1 MKRFRTIAAM
11 MLTVS
16 ALAMV
21 CSESDAQTRRSE
33 ATTTSRQG
41 TASRQGT
48 SVRQGTTTRQTTSP
62 QQGTAT
68 RQGTTVQRPTN
79 STRPVSTTSSRPTV
93 TGSQPS
99 TTIKT
104 RPTVTETRPSGNSG
118 TRQTTTRPST
128 TNGTRLTTTAG
139 THQVTSGTR
148 PTTTRPTNRV
158 DANRPMEV
166 NRPGNNVEPGR
177 HQEPGRHAEPGR
189 HQGPGGHAEPGRH
202 PGPVMVGHHPDE
214 HRVHPRDRE
223 FMHYNAPSYFW
234 AHDHHCYGHRVRV
247 LPSHA
252 LRHHWCGHVYYCYN
266 DIWYRPYGGY
276 YVVCRPPFG
285 TVLAAQVIADMAWAS
300 VRISYYN
307 TVARTYDA
315 INANNQLIAEQN
327 AVIEQNNKIIA
338 QNNAL
343 IAAQNQA
350 IAQGQKYA
358 AESYAKAN
366 ELGLIQS
373 YADAD
378 ETYYYQ
384 DGVFYSMGSDG
395 QYMVIIPPAGALV
408 ETLPEDYDMVT
419 LKGDE
424 YYQVDDTIY
433 TVTIKEGKPYF
444 EVLGQLYS

>member
-33 ATTTSRQG
+33 TTTTSRQG
-41 TASRQGT
+41 TATRQGT
-48 SVRQGTTTRQTTSP
+48 SAHQGTSARQAASPKKGTVTRQGASTQRQTTST
-62 QQGTAT
+62 QRQTTART
-68 RQGTTVQRPTN
+68 SAPANRPTN
-79 STRPVSTTSSRPTV
+79 SSRPVSTTSSRSTV
-93 TGSQPS
+93 TGSKPS

-104 RPTVTETRPSGNSG
+104 RPTVTETRPSTNTG
-118 TRQTTTRPST
+118 TRQ
-128 TNGTRLTTTAG
+128 
-139 THQVTSGTR
+139 
-148 PTTTRPTNRV
+148 TTTRPTNRV
-158 DANRPMEV
+158 DTDRPMEV
-166 NRPGNNVEPGR
+166 N
-177 HQEPGRHAEPGR
+177 
-189 HQGPGGHAEPGRH
+189 
-202 PGPVMVGHHPDE
+202 HPDE

-285 TVLAAQVIADMAWAS
+285 TVLAAQVISDMAWAS

-315 INANNQLIAEQN
+315 INANNKLIAEQN
-327 AVIEQNNKIIA
+327 AVIEQNNRVIA

-343 IAAQNQA
+343 LAAQNQA

-373 YADAD
+373 FADAD

-384 DGVFYSMGSDG
+384 DGVFYSMGADG

-408 ETLPEDYDMVT
+408 ENLPEDYDMVT

-424 YYQVDDTIY
+424 YYKVDDTIY
-433 TVTIKEGKPYF
+433 KVTIKEGKPYF

>member
-33 ATTTSRQG
+33 TTTTSRQG
-41 TASRQGT
+41 TATRQGT
-48 SVRQGTTTRQTTSP
+48 SARQAASSKSGTVTRQGASTQRQTTSN
-62 QQGTAT
+62 QHQ
-68 RQGTTVQRPTN
+68 TTSRTSAPANRPTN
-79 STRPVSTTSSRPTV
+79 SSRPVSTTSSRSTV
-93 TGSQPS
+93 TGSKPS

-104 RPTVTETRPSGNSG
+104 RPTVTETRPSTNTG
-118 TRQTTTRPST
+118 TRQ
-128 TNGTRLTTTAG
+128 
-139 THQVTSGTR
+139 
-148 PTTTRPTNRV
+148 TTTRPTNRV
-158 DANRPMEV
+158 DTDRPMEV
-166 NRPGNNVEPGR
+166 N
-177 HQEPGRHAEPGR
+177 
-189 HQGPGGHAEPGRH
+189 
-202 PGPVMVGHHPDE
+202 HPDE

-252 LRHHWCGHVYYCYN
+252 LRHHWCGHVYYCYH

-285 TVLAAQVIADMAWAS
+285 TVLAAQVISDMAWAS

-315 INANNQLIAEQN
+315 INANNKLIAEQN
-327 AVIEQNNKIIA
+327 AVIEQNNRVIA

-373 YADAD
+373 FADAD

-384 DGVFYSMGSDG
+384 DGVFYSMGADG

-408 ETLPEDYDMVT
+408 ENLPEDYDMVT

-424 YYQVDDTIY
+424 YYKVDDTIY
-433 TVTIKEGKPYF
+433 KVTIKEGKPYF

>member
-33 ATTTSRQG
+33 TTTTSRQG
-41 TASRQGT
+41 TATRQGT
-48 SVRQGTTTRQTTSP
+48 STREAASPKKGTVTRQGAATQRQGASTQRQTTST
-62 QQGTAT
+62 QRQTTART
-68 RQGTTVQRPTN
+68 SAPANRPTN
-79 STRPVSTTSSRPTV
+79 SSRPVSTTSSRSTV
-93 TGSQPS
+93 TGSKPS

-104 RPTVTETRPSGNSG
+104 RPTVTEIRPSTNTG
-118 TRQTTTRPST
+118 TRQ
-128 TNGTRLTTTAG
+128 
-139 THQVTSGTR
+139 
-148 PTTTRPTNRV
+148 TTTRPTNRV
-158 DANRPMEV
+158 DTDRPMEV
-166 NRPGNNVEPGR
+166 NR
-177 HQEPGRHAEPGR
+177 
-189 HQGPGGHAEPGRH
+189 
-202 PGPVMVGHHPDE
+202 PDE

-252 LRHHWCGHVYYCYN
+252 LRHHWCGHVYYCYH

-285 TVLAAQVIADMAWAS
+285 TVLAAQVISDMAWAS

-315 INANNQLIAEQN
+315 INANNKLIAEQN
-327 AVIEQNNKIIA
+327 AVIEQNNRVIA

-373 YADAD
+373 FADAD

-384 DGVFYSMGSDG
+384 DGVFYSMGADG

-408 ETLPEDYDMVT
+408 ENLPEDYDMVT

-424 YYQVDDTIY
+424 YYKVDDTIY
-433 TVTIKEGKPYF
+433 KVTIKEGKPYF

>member
-33 ATTTSRQG
+33 TTTTSRQG
-41 TASRQGT
+41 TATRQGT
-48 SVRQGTTTRQTTSP
+48 SARQAASSKSGTVTRQGAATQRQGASTQRQTTSN
-62 QQGTAT
+62 QHQTTART
-68 RQGTTVQRPTN
+68 SAPANRPTN
-79 STRPVSTTSSRPTV
+79 SSRPVSKTSSRSTV
-93 TGSQPS
+93 TGSKPS

-104 RPTVTETRPSGNSG
+104 RPTVTEIRPSTNTG
-118 TRQTTTRPST
+118 TRQ
-128 TNGTRLTTTAG
+128 
-139 THQVTSGTR
+139 
-148 PTTTRPTNRV
+148 TTTRPTNRV
-158 DANRPMEV
+158 DTDRPIEV
-166 NRPGNNVEPGR
+166 N
-177 HQEPGRHAEPGR
+177 
-189 HQGPGGHAEPGRH
+189 
-202 PGPVMVGHHPDE
+202 HPDE

-252 LRHHWCGHVYYCYN
+252 LRHHWCGHVYYCYH

-285 TVLAAQVIADMAWAS
+285 TVLAAQVISDMAWAS

-315 INANNQLIAEQN
+315 INANNKLIAEQN
-327 AVIEQNNKIIA
+327 AVIEQNNRVIA

-373 YADAD
+373 FADAD

-384 DGVFYSMGSDG
+384 DGVFYSMGADG

-408 ETLPEDYDMVT
+408 ENLPEDYDMVT

-424 YYQVDDTIY
+424 YYKVDDTIY
-433 TVTIKEGKPYF
+433 KVTIKEGKPYF

>member
-33 ATTTSRQG
+33 TTTTSRQG
-41 TASRQGT
+41 TATRQGASARQAASPKKGT
-48 SVRQGTTTRQTTSP
+48 VTRQGAATQRQGASTQRQTTST
-62 QQGTAT
+62 QRQTTART
-68 RQGTTVQRPTN
+68 SAPANRPTN
-79 STRPVSTTSSRPTV
+79 SSRPVSTTSSRSTV
-93 TGSQPS
+93 TGSKPS

-104 RPTVTETRPSGNSG
+104 RPTVTETRPSTNTG
-118 TRQTTTRPST
+118 TRQ
-128 TNGTRLTTTAG
+128 
-139 THQVTSGTR
+139 
-148 PTTTRPTNRV
+148 TTTRPTNRV
-158 DANRPMEV
+158 DTDRPMEV
-166 NRPGNNVEPGR
+166 N
-177 HQEPGRHAEPGR
+177 
-189 HQGPGGHAEPGRH
+189 
-202 PGPVMVGHHPDE
+202 HPDE

-252 LRHHWCGHVYYCYN
+252 LRHHWCGHVYYCYH

-285 TVLAAQVIADMAWAS
+285 TVLAAQVISDMAWAS

-315 INANNQLIAEQN
+315 INANNKLIAEQN
-327 AVIEQNNKIIA
+327 AVIEQNNRVIA

-373 YADAD
+373 FADAD

-384 DGVFYSMGSDG
+384 DGVFYSMGANG

-408 ETLPEDYDMVT
+408 ENLPEDYDMVT

-424 YYQVDDTIY
+424 YYKVDDTIY
-433 TVTIKEGKPYF
+433 KVTIKEGKPYF

>member
-33 ATTTSRQG
+33 TTTTSRQG
-41 TASRQGT
+41 TATRQGT
-48 SVRQGTTTRQTTSP
+48 STREAASPKKGTVTRQGAATQRQGASTQRQTTST
-62 QQGTAT
+62 QRQTTART
-68 RQGTTVQRPTN
+68 SAPANRPNN
-79 STRPVSTTSSRPTV
+79 SSRPVSTTSSRSTV
-93 TGSQPS
+93 TGSKPS

-104 RPTVTETRPSGNSG
+104 RPTVTETRPSTNTG
-118 TRQTTTRPST
+118 TRQ
-128 TNGTRLTTTAG
+128 
-139 THQVTSGTR
+139 
-148 PTTTRPTNRV
+148 TTTRPTNRV
-158 DANRPMEV
+158 DTDRPMEV
-166 NRPGNNVEPGR
+166 N
-177 HQEPGRHAEPGR
+177 
-189 HQGPGGHAEPGRH
+189 
-202 PGPVMVGHHPDE
+202 HPDE

-285 TVLAAQVIADMAWAS
+285 TVLAAQVISDMAWAS

-315 INANNQLIAEQN
+315 INANNKLIAEQN
-327 AVIEQNNKIIA
+327 AVIEQNNRVIA

-373 YADAD
+373 FADAD

-384 DGVFYSMGSDG
+384 DGVFYSMGANG

-408 ETLPEDYDMVT
+408 ENLPEDYDMVT

-424 YYQVDDTIY
+424 YYKVDDTIY
-433 TVTIKEGKPYF
+433 KVTIKEGKPYF

>member
-1 MKRFRTIAAM
+1 MTRFRTIAAM

-48 SVRQGTTTRQTTSP
+48 SVRHGTTTRQTTSP
-62 QQGTAT
+62 QQGKAN
-68 RQGTTVQRPTN
+68 RPTN

-128 TNGTRLTTTAG
+128 TNGSRPTTTTG
-139 THQVTSGTR
+139 THQATSGTR
-148 PTTTRPTNRV
+148 PTTTGSSRPTNGNGTRPSTTRPTNRV

-166 NRPGNNVEPGR
+166 NRPGKNVEPGR

-189 HQGPGGHAEPGRH
+189 HQGP
-202 PGPVMVGHHPDE
+202 VMAGHHPDE

-285 TVLAAQVIADMAWAS
+285 TVLAAQVIADMTWAS

-315 INANNQLIAEQN
+315 INANNKLIAEQN
-327 AVIEQNNKIIA
+327 AVIEQNNRVIA

-373 YADAD
+373 FADAD

-384 DGVFYSMGSDG
+384 DGVFYSMGADG

-433 TVTIKEGKPYF
+433 KVIIKEGKPYF

>member
-33 ATTTSRQG
+33 TTTTSRQG
-41 TASRQGT
+41 TTTRQAASPKKGTVTRQGAAT
-48 SVRQGTTTRQTTSP
+48 QRQGASTQRQTTST
-62 QQGTAT
+62 QRQTTART
-68 RQGTTVQRPTN
+68 SAPANRPTN
-79 STRPVSTTSSRPTV
+79 SSRPVSTTSSRSTV
-93 TGSQPS
+93 TGSKPS

-104 RPTVTETRPSGNSG
+104 RPTVTETRPSTNTG
-118 TRQTTTRPST
+118 TRQ
-128 TNGTRLTTTAG
+128 
-139 THQVTSGTR
+139 
-148 PTTTRPTNRV
+148 TTTRPTNRV
-158 DANRPMEV
+158 DTDRPMEV
-166 NRPGNNVEPGR
+166 N
-177 HQEPGRHAEPGR
+177 
-189 HQGPGGHAEPGRH
+189 
-202 PGPVMVGHHPDE
+202 HPDE

-252 LRHHWCGHVYYCYN
+252 LRHHWCGHVYYCYH

-285 TVLAAQVIADMAWAS
+285 TVLAAQVISDMAWAS

-315 INANNQLIAEQN
+315 INANNKLIAEQN
-327 AVIEQNNKIIA
+327 AVIEQNNRVIA

-373 YADAD
+373 FADAD

-384 DGVFYSMGSDG
+384 DGVFYSMGADG

-408 ETLPEDYDMVT
+408 ENLPEDYDMVT

-424 YYQVDDTIY
+424 YYKVDDTIY
-433 TVTIKEGKPYF
+433 KVTIKEGKPYF

>member
-33 ATTTSRQG
+33 TTTTSR
-41 TASRQGT
+41 
-48 SVRQGTTTRQTTSP
+48 
-62 QQGTAT
+62 QGTAT
-68 RQGTTVQRPTN
+68 RQGTTTRQGTATRQGTSARQAASSKSGTVTRQGAATQRQGASTQRQTTSTQRQTTARTSAPANRPTN
-79 STRPVSTTSSRPTV
+79 SSRPVSTTSSRSTV
-93 TGSQPS
+93 TGSKPS

-104 RPTVTETRPSGNSG
+104 RPTVTETRPSTNTG
-118 TRQTTTRPST
+118 TRQ
-128 TNGTRLTTTAG
+128 
-139 THQVTSGTR
+139 
-148 PTTTRPTNRV
+148 TTTRPTNRV
-158 DANRPMEV
+158 DTDRPMEV
-166 NRPGNNVEPGR
+166 NR
-177 HQEPGRHAEPGR
+177 
-189 HQGPGGHAEPGRH
+189 
-202 PGPVMVGHHPDE
+202 PDE

-252 LRHHWCGHVYYCYN
+252 LRHHWCGHVYYCYH

-285 TVLAAQVIADMAWAS
+285 TVLAAQVISDMAWAS

-315 INANNQLIAEQN
+315 INANNKLIAEQN
-327 AVIEQNNKIIA
+327 AVIEQNNRVIA

-373 YADAD
+373 FADAD

-384 DGVFYSMGSDG
+384 DGVFYSMGADG

-408 ETLPEDYDMVT
+408 ENLPEDYDMVT

-424 YYQVDDTIY
+424 YYKVDDTIY
-433 TVTIKEGKPYF
+433 KVTIKEGKPYF

>member
-33 ATTTSRQG
+33 TTTTSRQG
-41 TASRQGT
+41 TATRQGASARQAASPKKGT
-48 SVRQGTTTRQTTSP
+48 VTRQGAATQRQGASTQRQTTSN
-62 QQGTAT
+62 QHQTTART
-68 RQGTTVQRPTN
+68 SAPANRPTN
-79 STRPVSTTSSRPTV
+79 SSRPVSTTSSRSTV
-93 TGSQPS
+93 TGSKPS

-104 RPTVTETRPSGNSG
+104 RPTVTETRPSTNTG
-118 TRQTTTRPST
+118 TRQ
-128 TNGTRLTTTAG
+128 
-139 THQVTSGTR
+139 
-148 PTTTRPTNRV
+148 TTTRPTNRV
-158 DANRPMEV
+158 DTDRPMEV
-166 NRPGNNVEPGR
+166 N
-177 HQEPGRHAEPGR
+177 
-189 HQGPGGHAEPGRH
+189 
-202 PGPVMVGHHPDE
+202 HPDE

-285 TVLAAQVIADMAWAS
+285 TVLAAQVISDMAWAS

-315 INANNQLIAEQN
+315 INANNKLIAEQN
-327 AVIEQNNKIIA
+327 AVIEQNNRVIA

-373 YADAD
+373 FADAD

-384 DGVFYSMGSDG
+384 DGVFYSMGANG

-408 ETLPEDYDMVT
+408 ENLPEDYDMVT

-424 YYQVDDTIY
+424 YYKVDDTIY
-433 TVTIKEGKPYF
+433 KVTIKEGKPYF

>member
-33 ATTTSRQG
+33 TTTTSRQG
-41 TASRQGT
+41 TATRQGASARQAASPKKGT
-48 SVRQGTTTRQTTSP
+48 VTRQGAATQRQGASTQRQTTSN
-62 QQGTAT
+62 QHQTTART
-68 RQGTTVQRPTN
+68 SAPANRPTN
-79 STRPVSTTSSRPTV
+79 SSRPVSTTSSRSTV
-93 TGSQPS
+93 TGSKPS

-104 RPTVTETRPSGNSG
+104 RPTVTETRPSTNTG
-118 TRQTTTRPST
+118 TRQ
-128 TNGTRLTTTAG
+128 
-139 THQVTSGTR
+139 
-148 PTTTRPTNRV
+148 TTTRPTNRV
-158 DANRPMEV
+158 DTDRPIEV
-166 NRPGNNVEPGR
+166 N
-177 HQEPGRHAEPGR
+177 
-189 HQGPGGHAEPGRH
+189 
-202 PGPVMVGHHPDE
+202 HPDE

-252 LRHHWCGHVYYCYN
+252 LRHHWCGHVYYCYH

-285 TVLAAQVIADMAWAS
+285 TVLAAQVISDMAWAS

-315 INANNQLIAEQN
+315 INANNKLIAEQN
-327 AVIEQNNKIIA
+327 AVIEQNNRVIA

-373 YADAD
+373 FADAD

-384 DGVFYSMGSDG
+384 DGVFYSMGADG

-408 ETLPEDYDMVT
+408 ENLPEDYDMVT

-424 YYQVDDTIY
+424 YYKVDDTIY
-433 TVTIKEGKPYF
+433 KVTIKEGKPYF

>member
-33 ATTTSRQG
+33 TTTTSRQG
-41 TASRQGT
+41 TATRQGT
-48 SVRQGTTTRQTTSP
+48 SARQAASSKSGTVTRQGASTQRQTTSN
-62 QQGTAT
+62 QHQTTART
-68 RQGTTVQRPTN
+68 SAPANRPTN
-79 STRPVSTTSSRPTV
+79 SSRPVSTTSSRSTV
-93 TGSQPS
+93 TGSKPS

-104 RPTVTETRPSGNSG
+104 RPTVTETRPSTNTG
-118 TRQTTTRPST
+118 TRQ
-128 TNGTRLTTTAG
+128 
-139 THQVTSGTR
+139 
-148 PTTTRPTNRV
+148 TTTRPTNRV
-158 DANRPMEV
+158 DTDRPMEV
-166 NRPGNNVEPGR
+166 N
-177 HQEPGRHAEPGR
+177 
-189 HQGPGGHAEPGRH
+189 
-202 PGPVMVGHHPDE
+202 HPDE

-252 LRHHWCGHVYYCYN
+252 LRHHWCGHVYYCYH

-285 TVLAAQVIADMAWAS
+285 TVLAAQVISDMAWAS

-315 INANNQLIAEQN
+315 INANNKLIAEQN
-327 AVIEQNNKIIA
+327 AVIEQNNRVIA

-373 YADAD
+373 FADAD

-384 DGVFYSMGSDG
+384 DGVFYSMGADG

-408 ETLPEDYDMVT
+408 ENLPEDYDMVT

-424 YYQVDDTIY
+424 YYKVDDTIY
-433 TVTIKEGKPYF
+433 KVTIKEGKPYF

>member
-1 MKRFRTIAAM
+1 
-11 MLTVS
+11 
-16 ALAMV
+16 
-21 CSESDAQTRRSE
+21 
-33 ATTTSRQG
+33 
-41 TASRQGT
+41 
-48 SVRQGTTTRQTTSP
+48 
-62 QQGTAT
+62 
-68 RQGTTVQRPTN
+68 
-79 STRPVSTTSSRPTV
+79 
-93 TGSQPS
+93 
-99 TTIKT
+99 
-104 RPTVTETRPSGNSG
+104 
-118 TRQTTTRPST
+118 
-128 TNGTRLTTTAG
+128 
-139 THQVTSGTR
+139 
-148 PTTTRPTNRV
+148 
-158 DANRPMEV
+158 MEV
-166 NRPGNNVEPGR
+166 N
-177 HQEPGRHAEPGR
+177 
-189 HQGPGGHAEPGRH
+189 
-202 PGPVMVGHHPDE
+202 HPDE

-252 LRHHWCGHVYYCYN
+252 LRHHWCGHVYYCYH

-285 TVLAAQVIADMAWAS
+285 TVLAAQVISDMAWAS

-315 INANNQLIAEQN
+315 INANNKLIAEQN
-327 AVIEQNNKIIA
+327 AVIEQNNRVIA

-373 YADAD
+373 FADAD

-384 DGVFYSMGSDG
+384 DGVFYSMGADG

-408 ETLPEDYDMVT
+408 ENLPEDYDMVT

-424 YYQVDDTIY
+424 YYKVDDTIY
-433 TVTIKEGKPYF
+433 KVTIKEGKPYF

>member
-33 ATTTSRQG
+33 TTTTSRQG
-41 TASRQGT
+41 TATRQGASARQAASPKKGT
-48 SVRQGTTTRQTTSP
+48 VTRQGAATQRQGASTQRQTTSN
-62 QQGTAT
+62 QHQTTSTQRQTTART
-68 RQGTTVQRPTN
+68 SAPANRPTN
-79 STRPVSTTSSRPTV
+79 SSRPVSTTSSRSTV
-93 TGSQPS
+93 TGSKPS

-104 RPTVTETRPSGNSG
+104 RPTVTETRPSTNTG
-118 TRQTTTRPST
+118 TRQ
-128 TNGTRLTTTAG
+128 
-139 THQVTSGTR
+139 
-148 PTTTRPTNRV
+148 TTTRPTNRV
-158 DANRPMEV
+158 DTDRPMEV
-166 NRPGNNVEPGR
+166 NRPG
-177 HQEPGRHAEPGR
+177 
-189 HQGPGGHAEPGRH
+189 RH
-202 PGPVMVGHHPDE
+202 PEPVRAGHHPDE

-252 LRHHWCGHVYYCYN
+252 LRHHWCGHVYYCYH

-285 TVLAAQVIADMAWAS
+285 TVLAAQVISDMAWAS

-315 INANNQLIAEQN
+315 INANNKLIAEQN
-327 AVIEQNNKIIA
+327 AVIEQNNRVIA

-373 YADAD
+373 FADAD

-384 DGVFYSMGSDG
+384 DGVFYSMGADG

-408 ETLPEDYDMVT
+408 ENLPEDYDMVT

-424 YYQVDDTIY
+424 YYKVDDTIY
-433 TVTIKEGKPYF
+433 KVTIKEGKPYF

>member
-33 ATTTSRQG
+33 TTTTSRQG
-41 TASRQGT
+41 TATRQGASARQAASPKKGT
-48 SVRQGTTTRQTTSP
+48 VTRQGAATQRQGASTQRQTTSN
-62 QQGTAT
+62 QHQTTSTQRQTTART
-68 RQGTTVQRPTN
+68 SAPANRPTN
-79 STRPVSTTSSRPTV
+79 SSRPVSTTSSRSTV
-93 TGSQPS
+93 TGSKPS

-104 RPTVTETRPSGNSG
+104 RPTVTETRPSTNTG
-118 TRQTTTRPST
+118 TRQ
-128 TNGTRLTTTAG
+128 
-139 THQVTSGTR
+139 
-148 PTTTRPTNRV
+148 TTTRPTNRV
-158 DANRPMEV
+158 DTDRPMEV
-166 NRPGNNVEPGR
+166 N
-177 HQEPGRHAEPGR
+177 
-189 HQGPGGHAEPGRH
+189 
-202 PGPVMVGHHPDE
+202 HPDE

-252 LRHHWCGHVYYCYN
+252 LRHHWCGHVYYCYH

-285 TVLAAQVIADMAWAS
+285 TVLAAQVISDMAWAS

-315 INANNQLIAEQN
+315 INANNKLIAEQN
-327 AVIEQNNKIIA
+327 AVIEQNNRVIA

-373 YADAD
+373 FADAD

-384 DGVFYSMGSDG
+384 DGVFYSMGADG

-408 ETLPEDYDMVT
+408 ENLPEDYDMVT

-424 YYQVDDTIY
+424 YYKVDDTIY
-433 TVTIKEGKPYF
+433 KVTIKEGKPYF

>member
-33 ATTTSRQG
+33 TTTTSRQG
-41 TASRQGT
+41 TATRQGT
-48 SVRQGTTTRQTTSP
+48 SAHQGTSARQAASPKKGTVTRQGASTQRQTTST
-62 QQGTAT
+62 QRQTTART
-68 RQGTTVQRPTN
+68 SAPANRPTN
-79 STRPVSTTSSRPTV
+79 SSRPVSTTSSRSTV
-93 TGSQPS
+93 TGSKPS

-104 RPTVTETRPSGNSG
+104 RPTVTETRPSTNTG
-118 TRQTTTRPST
+118 TRQ
-128 TNGTRLTTTAG
+128 
-139 THQVTSGTR
+139 
-148 PTTTRPTNRV
+148 TTTRPTNRV
-158 DANRPMEV
+158 DTDRPMEV
-166 NRPGNNVEPGR
+166 N
-177 HQEPGRHAEPGR
+177 
-189 HQGPGGHAEPGRH
+189 
-202 PGPVMVGHHPDE
+202 HPDE

-252 LRHHWCGHVYYCYN
+252 LRHHWCGHVYYCYH

-285 TVLAAQVIADMAWAS
+285 TVLAAQVISDMAWAS

-315 INANNQLIAEQN
+315 INANNKLIAEQN
-327 AVIEQNNKIIA
+327 AVIEQNNRVIA

-343 IAAQNQA
+343 LAAQNQA

-373 YADAD
+373 FADAD

-384 DGVFYSMGSDG
+384 DGVFYSMGADG

-408 ETLPEDYDMVT
+408 ENLPEDYDMVT

-424 YYQVDDTIY
+424 YYKVDDTIY
-433 TVTIKEGKPYF
+433 KVTIKEGKPYF

>member
-33 ATTTSRQG
+33 TTTTSR
-41 TASRQGT
+41 
-48 SVRQGTTTRQTTSP
+48 
-62 QQGTAT
+62 QGTAT
-68 RQGTTVQRPTN
+68 RQGTTTRQGTATRQGTSARQAASSKSGTVTRQGASTQRQGASTQRQTTARTSAPANRPTN
-79 STRPVSTTSSRPTV
+79 SSRPVSTTSSRSTV
-93 TGSQPS
+93 TGSKPS

-104 RPTVTETRPSGNSG
+104 RPTVTETRPSTNTG
-118 TRQTTTRPST
+118 TRQ
-128 TNGTRLTTTAG
+128 
-139 THQVTSGTR
+139 
-148 PTTTRPTNRV
+148 TTTRPTNRV
-158 DANRPMEV
+158 DTDRPMEV
-166 NRPGNNVEPGR
+166 N
-177 HQEPGRHAEPGR
+177 
-189 HQGPGGHAEPGRH
+189 
-202 PGPVMVGHHPDE
+202 HPDQ

-285 TVLAAQVIADMAWAS
+285 TVLAAQVISDMAWAS

-315 INANNQLIAEQN
+315 INANNKLIAEQN
-327 AVIEQNNKIIA
+327 AVIEQNNRVIA

-373 YADAD
+373 FADAD

-384 DGVFYSMGSDG
+384 DGVFYSMGANG

-408 ETLPEDYDMVT
+408 ENLPEDYDMVT

-424 YYQVDDTIY
+424 YYKVDDTIY
-433 TVTIKEGKPYF
+433 KVTIKEGKPYF

>member
-33 ATTTSRQG
+33 TTTTSRQG
-41 TASRQGT
+41 TATRQGT
-48 SVRQGTTTRQTTSP
+48 SARQAASPKKGTVTRQGAATQRQGASTQRQTTST
-62 QQGTAT
+62 QRQTTART
-68 RQGTTVQRPTN
+68 SAPANRPTN
-79 STRPVSTTSSRPTV
+79 SSRPVSTTASRSTV
-93 TGSQPS
+93 TGSKPS

-104 RPTVTETRPSGNSG
+104 RPTVTETRPSTNTG
-118 TRQTTTRPST
+118 TRQ
-128 TNGTRLTTTAG
+128 
-139 THQVTSGTR
+139 
-148 PTTTRPTNRV
+148 TTTRPTNRV
-158 DANRPMEV
+158 DTDRPMEV
-166 NRPGNNVEPGR
+166 NRPGKNVEPGR
-177 HQEPGRHAEPGR
+177 HQEPGRHL
-189 HQGPGGHAEPGRH
+189 EPGRH
-202 PGPVMVGHHPDE
+202 PEPVRAGHHPDE

-285 TVLAAQVIADMAWAS
+285 TVLAAQVISDMAWAS

-315 INANNQLIAEQN
+315 INANNKLIAEQN
-327 AVIEQNNKIIA
+327 AVIEQNNRVIA

-373 YADAD
+373 FADAD

-384 DGVFYSMGSDG
+384 DGVFYSMGANG

-408 ETLPEDYDMVT
+408 ENLPEDYDMVT

-424 YYQVDDTIY
+424 YYKVDDTIY
-433 TVTIKEGKPYF
+433 KVTIKEGKPYF

>member
-33 ATTTSRQG
+33 TTTTSR
-41 TASRQGT
+41 
-48 SVRQGTTTRQTTSP
+48 
-62 QQGTAT
+62 QGTAT
-68 RQGTTVQRPTN
+68 RQGTTTRQGTATRQGTSARQAASPKKGTVTRQGAATQRQGASTQRQTTSNQHQTTSRTSAPANRPTN
-79 STRPVSTTSSRPTV
+79 SSRPVSTTSSRSTV
-93 TGSQPS
+93 TGSKPS

-104 RPTVTETRPSGNSG
+104 RPTVTETRPSTNTG
-118 TRQTTTRPST
+118 TRQ
-128 TNGTRLTTTAG
+128 
-139 THQVTSGTR
+139 
-148 PTTTRPTNRV
+148 TTTRPTNRV
-158 DANRPMEV
+158 DTDRPMEV
-166 NRPGNNVEPGR
+166 N
-177 HQEPGRHAEPGR
+177 
-189 HQGPGGHAEPGRH
+189 
-202 PGPVMVGHHPDE
+202 HPDE

-285 TVLAAQVIADMAWAS
+285 TVLAAQVISDMAWAS

-307 TVARTYDA
+307 TVSRTYDA
-315 INANNQLIAEQN
+315 INANNKLIAEQN
-327 AVIEQNNKIIA
+327 AVIEQNNRVIA

-373 YADAD
+373 FADAD

-384 DGVFYSMGSDG
+384 DGVFYSMGANG

-408 ETLPEDYDMVT
+408 ENLPEDYDMVT

-424 YYQVDDTIY
+424 YYKVDDTIY
-433 TVTIKEGKPYF
+433 KVTIKEGKPYF

>member
-33 ATTTSRQG
+33 TTTTSRQG
-41 TASRQGT
+41 TATRQGT
-48 SVRQGTTTRQTTSP
+48 STREAASPKKGTVTRQGAATQRQGASTQRQTTST
-62 QQGTAT
+62 QRQTTART
-68 RQGTTVQRPTN
+68 SAPANRPTN
-79 STRPVSTTSSRPTV
+79 SSRPVSTTSSRSTV
-93 TGSQPS
+93 TGSKPS

-104 RPTVTETRPSGNSG
+104 RPTVTETRPSTNTG
-118 TRQTTTRPST
+118 TRQ
-128 TNGTRLTTTAG
+128 
-139 THQVTSGTR
+139 
-148 PTTTRPTNRV
+148 TTTRPTNRV
-158 DANRPMEV
+158 DTDRPMEV
-166 NRPGNNVEPGR
+166 N
-177 HQEPGRHAEPGR
+177 
-189 HQGPGGHAEPGRH
+189 
-202 PGPVMVGHHPDE
+202 HPDE

-285 TVLAAQVIADMAWAS
+285 TVLAAQVISDMAWAS

-315 INANNQLIAEQN
+315 INANNKLIAEQN
-327 AVIEQNNKIIA
+327 AVIEQNNRVIA

-373 YADAD
+373 FADAD

-384 DGVFYSMGSDG
+384 DGVFYSMGANG

-408 ETLPEDYDMVT
+408 ENLPEDYDMVT

-424 YYQVDDTIY
+424 YYKVDDTIY
-433 TVTIKEGKPYF
+433 KVTIKEGKPYF